1 MTKNPSQLEET
12 ERERLDRQLNQLLNE
27 LRVAMPGV
35 QVLFAFLLAV
45 PFQQRFAQV
54 TDFQRDVYFVTLLAA
69 AAASALFIAPTAYHR
84 LMFRAQDKP
93 RLVALS
99 STFALGGLLALAI
112 AINGALLLVTDVLF
126 DGTLVIV
133 TTIVAATLYIGL
145 WFVLGL
151 VRRMSLKEHS

>member
-1 MTKNPSQLEET
+1 MPENPSEREET

-45 PFQQRFAQV
+45 PFQQRFTEV
-54 TDFQRDVYFVTLLAA
+54 TDFQKDVYFVTLLAA

-84 LMFRAQDKP
+84 LMFRARDKP

-99 STFALGGLLALAI
+99 SKFALAGLLALAI

-126 DGTLVIV
+126 DGTVVIV
-133 TTIVAATLYIGL
+133 TSIVAATLYIGL
-145 WFVLGL
+145 WFVLGI
-151 VRRMSLKEHS
+151 VRRMSSERSH